1 MACTRP
7 VAIKRRE
14 GSGSLSTFATDLVP
28 CGNCLG
34 CDLERSRQWAVR
46 CMHEASLHQDNA
58 FVTLTYDDEH
68 LPAAGSLDPAA
79 FPLFM
84 RRLRKEAPGVRYF
97 YCGEYGE
104 EGWRP
109 HYHALLFGWWPG
121 DARRCG
127 ARGDHAVFRSEALGR
142 LWPFGFS
149 EVGDVSFD
157 SAAYVARYVVK
168 KVRGS
173 AAAEHYAW
181 CDQET
186 GEVWQRTEEFAQMS
200 RRPGIGAGW
209 FGRFGA
215 ELERNGKVVVAGHE
229 TPMPRYY
236 RKLMDK
242 ASPEAAERL
251 AQEAAI
257 RQFVREPRER
267 PEQFAKNEEFQV
279 ASHNYSRRLG

>member
-7 VAIKRRE
+7 VAVKR

-46 CMHEASLHQDNA
+46 CMHEASLHENNA

-68 LPAAGSLDPAA
+68 LPAGGSLDPSA

-84 RRLRKEAPGVRYF
+84 RRLRKESPGVRYF

-104 EGWRP
+104 ELRRP
-109 HYHALLFGWWPG
+109 HYHALLFGWWPA

-127 ARGDHAVFRSEALGR
+127 ARGDHAVFRSEALSR
-142 LWPFGFS
+142 LWRCGFS

-186 GEVWQRTEEFAQMS
+186 GEVWSRTQEFAQMS

-209 FGRFGA
+209 FGRFGS
-215 ELERNGKVVVAGHE
+215 ELERNGKVVVAGKE

-236 RKLMDK
+236 RRLMDR
-242 ASPEAAERL
+242 AAPEAAEEL
-251 AQEAAI
+251 ARQAARRQWLLEPKATEEQFWKNEQFQEASHSL
-257 RQFVREPRER
+257 ER
-267 PEQFAKNEEFQV
+267 N
-279 ASHNYSRRLG
+279 LT